1 MIKNKL
7 YTKKVFFILSIII
20 LCFLILLSFIIGPVT
35 ISLKQIFQILL
46 DKMIFNFNE
55 SSIIYNQV
63 HETVIFNIRLPRIFL
78 ALLVGM
84 GLGTSGAI
92 LQGLFRNF
100 LVDPGF
106 IGVSSGAAVGAM
118 ISIMFLNIISYYIP
132 FLSIVYILPLLAM
145 VGSFFATV
153 LIYKISKIDNRTNIM
168 VMLLS
173 GIAINALAGSII
185 GLFVSMSSDAELRS
199 FTFWTLGGLDNAD
212 WDIVFIT
219 SIFVVLP
226 LIAVYFMKKQLD
238 IFMLGD
244 AEANH
249 LGVDIEML
257 KKKII
262 LFSSIIVGI
271 SVSFCGMIGFIGLV
285 TPHLV
290 RLFIGPK
297 HSSLLPGSALLGAIL
312 LLASDLI
319 SKTIIAPAQLPIG
332 VVTSAIGA
340 PFFIWLIISQKRRFS
355 YAE

>member
-7 YTKKVFFILSIII
+7 YTKNAFFILSIIT

-46 DKMIFNFNE
+46 DKMILNSNE
-55 SSIIYNQV
+55 SSIVYNQI

-132 FLSIVYILPLLAM
+132 FLSIIYILPLLAM

-219 SIFVVLP
+219 FIF
-226 LIAVYFMKKQLD
+226 
-238 IFMLGD
+238 
-244 AEANH
+244 
-249 LGVDIEML
+249 
-257 KKKII
+257 I
-262 LFSSIIVGI
+262 L
-271 SVSFCGMIGFIGLV
+271 
-285 TPHLV
+285 T
-290 RLFIGPK
+290 
-297 HSSLLPGSALLGAIL
+297 SSLG
-312 LLASDLI
+312 
-319 SKTIIAPAQLPIG
+319 
-332 VVTSAIGA
+332 
-340 PFFIWLIISQKRRFS
+340 
-355 YAE
+355 